1 MFFLKGIPL
10 SFRKLQHDDLK
21 YSYYNLMNLLSNT
34 NVVMINELTED
45 KLFEKLDD
53 DNDIFVVV
61 NENLNTIV
69 GTATIYTLNK
79 NTRYTIAVIK
89 EIKINQ
95 EYEKKQILYTKF
107 VNYLIDYS
115 FDSLRC
121 VKYLIRE

>member
-10 SFRKLQHDDLK
+10 IFRRLQHDDLK

-34 NVVMINELTED
+34 NVDMINELTED
-45 KLFEKLDD
+45 NLFEKLDD
-53 DNDIFVVV
+53 DNHIFVVV

-107 VNYLIDYS
+107 VNYLIEYS
-115 FDSLRC
+115 FNRLRC
-121 VKYLIRE
+121 VKYLIKE

>member
-10 SFRKLQHDDLK
+10 SFRRLQQDDLK

-34 NVVMINELTED
+34 NVDMINELTED

-53 DNDIFVVV
+53 DHHIFVIV
-61 NENLNTIV
+61 NENINMIV
-69 GTATIYTLNK
+69 GTATIYVLNK
-79 NTRYTIAVIK
+79 NTRYTIVIIK
-89 EIKINQ
+89 EIKINK

-107 VNYLIDYS
+107 VNYLIEYS
-115 FDSLRC
+115 FNNLRC